1 MDETD
6 LIYNTVCCL
15 YLKQPVDN
23 LFRLRTKSSFEV
35 QKIDHNDQTDQYIFY
50 HCHNIDHA
58 GGNAVNDKIYA
69 GHQVCGHPG
78 LKFHHCFVKMRHD
91 RLFQR
96 WIVLEQFGKP
106 QRQVIDINGK
116 AVLKSQDTVQ
126 YLRNNHP
133 EQTGDNKYKKEQA
146 YQSGS
151 HLPYTVPDL
160 LGLKQP
166 YSLFA
171 DKRIGKIID
180 RKHQIGQNASVDNRH
195 QNLDDHT
202 DHSEDI
208 RSL

>member
-1 MDETD
+1 MTG
-6 LIYNTVCCL
+6 LISRY
-15 YLKQPVDN
+15 
-23 LFRLRTKSSFEV
+23 
-35 QKIDHNDQTDQYIFY
+35 FY

-106 QRQVIDINGK
+106 QRQVININGK

-208 RSL
+208 RSLDSKKVVTLQAMTASAVRPQLIYSRNLWFFMFVYSCDMF